1 MRDLLKNVLA
11 TVLGIF
17 IFLGLSA
24 STLVGLILLL
34 ATRNV
39 EPQVKNRSVL
49 VVDLSQPITDGKRT
63 VGALSQALS
72 DEPSSM
78 QLRSVLTA
86 LDHAA
91 SDKRISGVYLHSSGA
106 GNGAGFA
113 TLKEVREALQR
124 VRASGKRVIAYNT
137 DWSEREYYVASVADT
152 IAMNPMGSL
161 EFNGLSS
168 QPLFLK
174 GFLDKYGINVQVTR
188 VGKYKSAVEPFLLN
202 RLSPENRQQTQALLQ
217 DVWNE
222 FLRATGEA
230 RKRTPAQLQAIANQQ
245 VILLADTATKQGLI
259 DRQAYQDEILD
270 ELKKLT
276 GSDAKSRTFRQIS
289 LKEYAS
295 VAEAAINKQTNSNR
309 KVAVVY
315 AEGDIVNGQG
325 DVGEIGGDRFAR
337 ELRKIRHNDKVK
349 AVVLRVNSPGGSAT
363 ASEVIQREIALI
375 RKTKPVIVS
384 MGSVAA
390 SGGYWIA
397 MDSDRIFAEPNT
409 ITGSIGVFGIQPN
422 VQKLAN
428 NNGITWDSVKT
439 GQFADSQTITRPKSP
454 TELAKIQVLVDNI
467 YDQFLTKVAKSR
479 KLDKAKVAEIAQ
491 GRVWSGTRAKQIGL
505 VDELGGL
512 EAAIKAA
519 ATQAKLGDDW
529 QVEEFPQPRGLE
541 ERLFGDQPDQAFAKL
556 PFLKPTEQADM
567 LTKEVIK
574 LQNELS
580 ALRSLNDPRGIYARL
595 PFTLWIE

>member
-1 MRDLLKNVLA
+1 MRDFLKNVLA

-17 IFLGLSA
+17 IFLGLSV

-39 EPQVKNRSVL
+39 EPQVRNRSVL

-72 DEPSSM
+72 DEPSSI

-86 LDHAA
+86 LNHAA
-91 SDKRISGVYLHSSGA
+91 TDKRISGVYLHSSGT

-152 IAMNPMGSL
+152 IAINPMGSL

-168 QPLFLK
+168 QPVFFK

-217 DVWNE
+217 DVWGE

-276 GSDAKSRTFRQIS
+276 GSDAKRRTFRQIS
-289 LKEYAS
+289 LKDYIG

-309 KVAVVY
+309 KIAVVY

-325 DVGEIGGDRFAR
+325 DAGEIGGDRFAR

-439 GQFADSQTITRPKSP
+439 GQFADSQTITRPKTP
-454 TELAKIQVLVDNI
+454 TELAKVQVLVDNI

-519 ATQAKLGDDW
+519 AAQAKLGDDW
-529 QVEEFPQPRGLE
+529 QVEEYPQPRGLE

-556 PFLKPTEQADM
+556 PFLKPTEKADV
-567 LTKEVIK
+567 LTKEMIK

-580 ALRSLNDPRGIYARL
+580 ALRNLNDPRGIYTRL